1 MTIGFNKFQFYAK
14 IIILT
19 IVLSILGLFIYYR
32 PPIKF
37 DNAPIGGIIFLIIIW
52 TLLILFLVLMTLQL
66 FLLPN
71 GVEIDDQNKILTL
84 KIFCAKPLIILPN
97 DINEFCSIVV
107 KIKSTDYE
115 GVLMRFKNGKECVV
129 GDFNLEN
136 FRPIQTF
143 LEETKVS
150 FVGHYKF
157 SFASYFFRHFR
168 Q

>member
-1 MTIGFNKFQFYAK
+1 MQDAWLIAYDITEDKLRTKVSNRLIYTGLSRVQFS
-14 IIILT
+14 
-19 IVLSILGLFIYYR
+19 VFLG
-32 PPIKF
+32 
-37 DNAPIGGIIFLIIIW
+37 
-52 TLLILFLVLMTLQL
+52 T
-66 FLLPN
+66 
-71 GVEIDDQNKILTL
+71 IDDKVLADFILWFQNKILTL